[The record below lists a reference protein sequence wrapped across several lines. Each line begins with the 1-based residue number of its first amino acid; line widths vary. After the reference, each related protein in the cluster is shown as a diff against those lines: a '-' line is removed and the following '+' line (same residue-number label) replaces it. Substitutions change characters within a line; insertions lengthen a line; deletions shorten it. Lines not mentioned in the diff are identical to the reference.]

1 MKTLKLINFCLFIM
15 ADLLLVNAIFAFVNG
30 NIITCICNI
39 MWMGCDILYFFV
51 NKKSIEVKQSYNS
64 AFGFLS
70 YMNDTIEKYG
80 SAIITEGEDGEWRIY
95 KGIAVERNNPS
106 CSAENNDQIAFG
118 NNSNV
123 GDKK

>member
-1 MKTLKLINFCLFIM
+1 METLKLLNFCLLVT
-15 ADLLLVNAIFAFVNG
+15 AALLLVTAIFAFVNG
-30 NIITCICNI
+30 NIIACICNI
-39 MWMGCDILYFFV
+39 VWMGCEILYFFV

-106 CSAENNDQIAFG
+106 CSAENNDNIEFVHNAEG
-118 NNSNV
+118 
-123 GDKK
+123 GKE

>member
-1 MKTLKLINFCLFIM
+1 METLKLLNFCLLVT
-15 ADLLLVNAIFAFVNG
+15 AALLLVTAIFAFVNG
-30 NIITCICNI
+30 NIIACICNI
-39 MWMGCDILYFFV
+39 VWMGCEILYFFV

-106 CSAENNDQIAFG
+106 CSAENNDRIEFVHNAEG
-118 NNSNV
+118 
-123 GDKK
+123 GKE